1 MTFGARLK
9 ELRKMAGLTQ
19 SDLASKLSLSKANIS
34 KYESE
39 EIQPSLQTL
48 VKLSD
53 IFETSTDYLLGNTDF
68 SDAVNH
74 LFCLNFSKLLK
85 NNKSLFEIIPS
96 AVMEK
101 IRNKDF
107 KFSIDFLSTIA
118 HHLNLRTA
126 ELALILKE
134 EPEDKPTSSIGHTQP
149 QTLPFLSSA
158 EQHLIEAYRKL
169 TDEGKSLLISY
180 TDFLIEKHSDTASRI
195 YSLVAEEKISSTP
208 IVEDDIKHT

>member
-9 ELRKMAGLTQ
+9 ELRKMAGFTQ
-19 SDLASKLSLSKANIS
+19 SDLAAMLSLSKANIS

-53 IFETSTDYLLGNTDF
+53 IFETSVDYLLGNTDF

-85 NNKSLFEIIPS
+85 DNKCLCEVIPS
-96 AVMEK
+96 AVREK
-101 IRNKDF
+101 IINKDF

-118 HHLNLRTA
+118 SHLNLKTV
-126 ELALILKE
+126 ELVLILKE
-134 EPEDKPTSSIGHTQP
+134 EPENIAPSPAEYESPSSI
-149 QTLPFLSSA
+149 SSLTTA
-158 EQHLIEAYRKL
+158 EQQLIDNYRCLNAEGQEKL
-169 TDEGKSLLISY
+169 LDHSIDLVSSGRYKKSY
-180 TDFLIEKHSDTASRI
+180 Q
-195 YSLVAEEKISSTP
+195 SSM
-208 IVEDDIKHT
+208 VQQA